1 MEESAIQQFQQL
13 GGIGTAAPS
22 KPAAKPETEPGEAL
36 PGEGDQPDRW
46 RMLLVELA
54 YLLNGSFRDAHYWEG
69 VKAEKDTFRQ
79 LVRIFDELDQKPGHG
94 GTIQIHHRGSRS
106 GKISEN
112 IDYVVTF
119 DDVTIDVATITS
131 LTKRMG
137 LRVKH
142 LEGRISKS
150 FECFADQGIHTL
162 TVTIPDQSDQS
173 LNTMRI
179 SLRVLSCYNYAV
191 DNDSAIEFVKDDQ
204 KYSLMPICNE
214 LNQPDPNLTLVAA
227 LNNLSSDAM
236 RNLVQKVNNL
246 IKAGKL
252 SVSPDQP
259 VNIYHA
265 IFKIKSLQQKLLKP
279 PIEIGSDTSTASQTA
294 AQSHQKTE
302 TAGGAASQSDAP
314 DDVEQPSAAA
324 VEEIGPTI
332 DPGIV
337 KARVAQFAKEA
348 FGSSPQNA
356 RQTMK
361 GIFGGD
367 YNHIGQEKLEERLV
381 LITDL
386 IRTME
391 QNPKGQE
398 IMQAVMHRIQRGID
412 QVPAELLDDVVVADG
427 KAKFWSDNGET
438 TVSDLNENVLT
449 AIDTAKQRTAEKKKM
464 RAALNPA
471 AEFDTPQYE
480 TMAKNFD
487 ISADDAEDIVQI
499 FRNCFDYQGNF
510 LRAYFE
516 QNLEKFA
523 RYETK
528 GFNILWEFLKET
540 PRRSDRL
547 PFLNS
552 LQLLIKRIRNPIRAI
567 KILLA
572 DFIVDPANIEYWDRN
587 AMMLANQFLRTYNKE
602 INMDIEI
609 TPEEV
614 LLVKEGLD
622 SSVVNYAKWKV
633 NGEQKQFFEKIVTIR
648 KKLLQSLDPASS
660 VDQLLP
666 IRFLLAL
673 EREVHIFLA
682 LVGGNTAH
690 TAIEGALKVYGN
702 PASQVY
708 LLKESLGQM
717 PALLQHLA
725 VLIRGFGRVGNIVDL
740 ALLEEIKSRQQEF
753 INLAEDARHD
763 ALIKRIMGW
772 IDAAESEIRLR
783 NQEAP

>member
-1 MEESAIQQFQQL
+1 MEESALQQFQQL
-13 GGIGTAAPS
+13 GGVSKAAPS
-22 KPAAKPETEPGEAL
+22 KPAAVQETEPKETS
-36 PGEGDQPDRW
+36 PSEGDQLDRW

-79 LVRIFDELDQKPGHG
+79 LVRIFSELDQKPGHSG
-94 GTIQIHHRGSRS
+94 SVQIHHRGSRS
-106 GKISEN
+106 AKISEN

-119 DDVTIDVATITS
+119 DDVTIDVATIIS

-142 LEGRISKS
+142 LEGRIFKS

-162 TVTIPDQSDQS
+162 TVTIPDQSDES
-173 LNTMRI
+173 LDTMRV
-179 SLRVLSCYNYAV
+179 SLRVISCYNHAV
-191 DNDSAIEFVKDDQ
+191 DNDSAIEYVKDDQ
-204 KYSLMPICNE
+204 KYSLLPVSNE

-227 LNNLSSDAM
+227 LNNLSADAM
-236 RNLVQKVNNL
+236 GKLVQKVNNL

-252 SVSPDQP
+252 PVPPDQSAN
-259 VNIYHA
+259 VYHA
-265 IFKIKSLQQKLLKP
+265 IFRIKSLRQKLVKP
-279 PIEIGSDTSTASQTA
+279 PIEIGGNTTKASQMA
-294 AQSHQKTE
+294 EQSGQKTD
-302 TAGGAASQSDAP
+302 TAGGEEPPP
-314 DDVEQPSAAA
+314 DPPPAEEQPSADA
-324 VEEIGPTI
+324 VEDTGQTI

-348 FGSSPQNA
+348 FGSSPQHA
-356 RQTMK
+356 RQTVK
-361 GIFGGD
+361 SIFGGD
-367 YNHIGQEKLEERLV
+367 YDHIDQEKLGERLT

-391 QNPKGQE
+391 ENPKGQE
-398 IMQAVMHRIQRGID
+398 IMQAVLERIQNGMD
-412 QVPAELLDDVVVADG
+412 QMPEEVLNDVVVVNG
-427 KAKFWSDNGET
+427 EAKFWSDEGET

-449 AIDTAKQRTAEKKKM
+449 AIDTAKQRTAEKKKK
-464 RAALNPA
+464 RAALSPA

-480 TMAKNFD
+480 AMAKNFD
-487 ISADDAEDIVQI
+487 ISAEDAENIVQI
-499 FRNCFDYQGNF
+499 FRNCFDHQGNF

-516 QNLEKFA
+516 QNLEKFVP
-523 RYETK
+523 YETK

-540 PRRSDRL
+540 PRRNDRL

-552 LQLLIKRIRNPIRAI
+552 LQLLIKRIKNPIRAT

-572 DFIVDPANIEYWDRN
+572 DFILDPANVEYWDRN

-633 NGEQKQFFEKIVTIR
+633 DGEQERFFEKIVTIR
-648 KKLLQSLDPASS
+648 KKLLQTLDPASS

-690 TAIEGALKVYGN
+690 TAIQGALSVYGN

-708 LLKESLGQM
+708 MLKESLSQM

-740 ALLEEIKSRQQEF
+740 ALLNDIKSRQQEF
-753 INLAEDARHD
+753 IDLADDARHD

-772 IDAAESEIRLR
+772 IDAAEKEINLR
-783 NQEAP
+783 NQ

>member
-13 GGIGTAAPS
+13 GGVGTPAPS
-22 KPAAKPETEPGEAL
+22 KTAAEPETEPRETI
-36 PGEGDQPDRW
+36 PSEDDQLDRW

-54 YLLNGSFRDAHYWEG
+54 YLLNASFRDAHYWEG
-69 VKAEKDTFRQ
+69 VKAEKDTFTQ
-79 LVRIFDELDQKPGHG
+79 LVRIFHELDQKPGHG

-119 DDVTIDVATITS
+119 GDVTIDVATITS

-137 LRVKH
+137 LRIKH
-142 LEGRISKS
+142 LEGRIFKS

-162 TVTIPDQSDQS
+162 SVTIPDQSAQS
-173 LNTMRI
+173 LDKMRI
-179 SLRVLSCYNYAV
+179 SLRVISCYNYAV
-191 DNDSAIEFVKDDQ
+191 DNDSAIKFVKDDQ
-204 KYSLMPICNE
+204 KYSLLPICNE

-227 LNNLSSDAM
+227 LNDLSSDAM

-252 SVSPDQP
+252 SVSPDQSAN
-259 VNIYHA
+259 VYHA
-265 IFKIKSLQQKLLKP
+265 IFRIKSLQQKLVKP
-279 PIEIGSDTSTASQTA
+279 PIEISSDTSTA
-294 AQSHQKTE
+294 AQSGQKTE
-302 TAGGAASQSDAP
+302 TAGAAASQSDTP
-314 DDVEQPSAAA
+314 DADEQPSTAA
-324 VEEIGPTI
+324 VEDISPAI

-348 FGSSPQNA
+348 FSSSPQNA

-367 YNHIGQEKLEERLV
+367 YNHISQENLEERLV

-398 IMQAVMHRIQRGID
+398 IMQAVLHRIQTGID
-412 QVPAELLDDVVVADG
+412 QVPDELLDDVVVVDG
-427 KAKFWSDNGET
+427 EAKFWSDKGET

-449 AIDTAKQRTAEKKKM
+449 AIDTAKQRTAAKKKM

-480 TMAKNFD
+480 AMAKNFD

-516 QNLEKFA
+516 QNLEKFV

-540 PRRSDRL
+540 SRRSDRL

-552 LQLLIKRIRNPIRAI
+552 LQLLIKRIKNPIRAT
-567 KILLA
+567 KILLT

-602 INMDIEI
+602 INVDIEI

-633 NGEQKQFFEKIVTIR
+633 DGEQKQFFEKIVTIR
-648 KKLLQSLDPASS
+648 KKLLQTLDPASS

-673 EREVHIFLA
+673 EREIHIFLA

-690 TAIEGALKVYGN
+690 TAIQGALNVYGN

-708 LLKESLGQM
+708 LLKESLSQM

-725 VLIRGFGRVGNIVDL
+725 ILIRGFGRVGNIVDL
-740 ALLEEIKSRQQEF
+740 ALLNEIKSRQQEF
-753 INLAEDARHD
+753 IDLAEDARHD

-772 IDAAESEIRLR
+772 IDAAENEIRLR
-783 NQEAP
+783 NQ

>member
-13 GGIGTAAPS
+13 GGVGASAPS
-22 KPAAKPETEPGEAL
+22 KPSSEPETEPREAL
-36 PGEGDQPDRW
+36 PAEGEQLDHW

-69 VKAEKDTFRQ
+69 VKAEKDTFKQ
-79 LVRIFDELDQKPGHG
+79 LVRIFNELEQKPGHG
-94 GTIQIHHRGSRS
+94 GTIQIRHRGSRS

-119 DDVTIDVATITS
+119 DDVTIDVATITN

-142 LEGRISKS
+142 LEGRILKS
-150 FECFADQGIHTL
+150 FECFAEQGIHAL
-162 TVTIPDQSDQS
+162 SVTIPDQSDRS
-173 LNTMRI
+173 REMMRI
-179 SLRVLSCYNYAV
+179 SLRVISCYNYAL

-204 KYSLMPICNE
+204 KYSLLPIRNE

-227 LNNLSSDAM
+227 LNNLNADAM
-236 RNLVQKVNNL
+236 QNLVQKVNNL
-246 IKAGKL
+246 ISTGKL
-252 SVSPDQP
+252 SKSPEQSAG
-259 VNIYHA
+259 VYHA
-265 IFKIKSLQQKLLKP
+265 IFRIKSLQQKLVKP
-279 PIEIGSDTSTASQTA
+279 PIEIGSDTKTAEQTP
-294 AQSHQKTE
+294 AQSGQKTE
-302 TAGGAASQSDAP
+302 TSGDAASQSDTP
-314 DDVEQPSAAA
+314 DTGEQPSAAA
-324 VEEIGPTI
+324 VSDIGQTI
-332 DPGIV
+332 DSGIV
-337 KARVAQFAKEA
+337 KARVAQFAKKA
-348 FGSSPQNA
+348 FSDSPQNA
-356 RQTMK
+356 RLTMK
-361 GIFGGD
+361 SIFAGD
-367 YNHIGQEKLEERLV
+367 YTHISQEKLEERLT

-398 IMQAVMHRIQRGID
+398 IMQAVMHRIQQGID
-412 QVPAELLDDVVVADG
+412 QVPAELLDDVVVVDG
-427 KAKFWSDNGET
+427 KAKFWSDTGET
-438 TVSDLNENVLT
+438 TVSDLNEDVLT
-449 AIDTAKQRTAEKKKM
+449 AIDTAKQRSAAKKKM
-464 RAALNPA
+464 RTALSPA
-471 AEFDTPQYE
+471 AEFDAPQYE
-480 TMAKNFD
+480 SMAKNFG

-499 FRNCFDYQGNF
+499 FRNCFDHLGNF

-523 RYETK
+523 RHETK

-540 PRRSDRL
+540 QRRSDRL

-572 DFIVDPANIEYWDRN
+572 DFIVDPANVQYWDRN

-622 SSVVNYAKWKV
+622 NSVVNYAKWKV
-633 NGEQKQFFEKIVTIR
+633 DGEQKQFFEKISTIR
-648 KKLLQSLDPASS
+648 KKLLQSLNPASS
-660 VDQLLP
+660 VDPLLP

-708 LLKESLGQM
+708 RLKESPGQM

-753 INLAEDARHD
+753 IDLAEDTRHD

-772 IDAAESEIRLR
+772 IDAAENEIRIR
-783 NQEAP
+783 NQ